1 MTPDR
6 RGPEVLQNPTT
17 VREFVLWSGVSPKF
31 SQQGAIVLIWF
42 VVKNFVKAEVAQM
55 TLVQELMSKWPTL
68 ALIG

>member
-1 MTPDR
+1 M
-6 RGPEVLQNPTT
+6 
-17 VREFVLWSGVSPKF
+17 LWSGVSPKF